1 MNTDNDPL
9 LAELV
14 AIAER
19 FAPRYDFEVRNLPDV
34 RSRRVCHERPGVRV
48 VGALRWVSNPLA
60 LAGAEFLHASV
71 ALVRIPTPST
81 RPPRSRN

>member
-19 FAPRYDFEVRNLPDV
+19 FAPRAIRGTIRPDV

-48 VGALRWVSNPLA
+48 VGALRWC
-60 LAGAEFLHASV
+60 
-71 ALVRIPTPST
+71 
-81 RPPRSRN
+81 